1 MRITGDDE
9 QGKAQLD
16 NFIDPKEPYP
26 VIATTSELM
35 TTGVDAQTCHVI
47 VLDQRIESMTKFKQV
62 IGRGTRLR
70 TDWGKHYFTILDF
83 RKATELFADPDWDG
97 PPLQEHHIDDDDED
111 VHVPTGTTDA
121 SDLGEDDISE
131 ILDDLDDVFGDEDE
145 SEPGVTYVVGDVE
158 FKIIAERVQYYDKDG
173 KLVTETLRDYTRTS
187 LQDEYESLDEFV
199 RRWSETDRKQVI
211 LDELLERG
219 VILEALEDQVG
230 RDLDPFDLI
239 CHVAFDQPPLTRQER
254 VEEVRKRDAFT
265 QYGEQAR
272 AVLEALLD
280 KYADQG
286 IHSIEEMQVLKL
298 DPLTEIGTPVELV
311 QAFGGRAKYLEAVQ
325 ALEAELYQT
334 EAS

>member
-1 MRITGDDE
+1 M
-9 QGKAQLD
+9 
-16 NFIDPKEPYP
+16 N
-26 VIATTSELM
+26 S
-35 TTGVDAQTCHVI
+35 
-47 VLDQRIESMTKFKQV
+47 
-62 IGRGTRLR
+62 
-70 TDWGKHYFTILDF
+70 
-83 RKATELFADPDWDG
+83 
-97 PPLQEHHIDDDDED
+97 
-111 VHVPTGTTDA
+111 
-121 SDLGEDDISE
+121 
-131 ILDDLDDVFGDEDE
+131 
-145 SEPGVTYVVGDVE
+145 
-158 FKIIAERVQYYDKDG
+158 
-173 KLVTETLRDYTRTS
+173 
-187 LQDEYESLDEFV
+187 
-199 RRWSETDRKQVI
+199 
-211 LDELLERG
+211 ERG

-254 VEEVRKRDAFT
+254 VEEVRKRDVFT

-325 ALEAELYQT
+325 ALEAELYQI